1 MKILSPQMEKLLR
14 EVMLEDFDKEVIEK
28 QLKEK
33 SENAKINITYNTLPV
48 VLTPGNVGPCC

>member
-14 EVMLEDFDKEVIEK
+14 EVMVEDFDKEVIEK